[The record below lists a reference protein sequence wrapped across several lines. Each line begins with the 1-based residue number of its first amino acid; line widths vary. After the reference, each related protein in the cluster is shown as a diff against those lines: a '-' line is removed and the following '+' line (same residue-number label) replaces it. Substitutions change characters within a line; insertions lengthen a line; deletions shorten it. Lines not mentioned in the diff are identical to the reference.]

1 MTAARRIAVVT
12 GSRAEF
18 GLLSPVM
25 RAIDDHP
32 DLLLRVVVAGAHLL
46 PPELTVREVA
56 AAFDVAARI
65 PMQEPG
71 ETSRGRDAEALGRG
85 ISGFAAWL
93 GEHPVEVVVVLGDRI
108 EAFAA
113 AAAASVAGVRV
124 AHLHG
129 GDRAPGIA
137 DEAIRHA
144 ITGLAHIHL
153 PATEQ
158 SAGRI
163 VAMGERPARVHVV
176 GSPAIDGLT
185 RIAPLSDEAFH
196 ALGAPEIVVLQ
207 HPLGRSPDR
216 EQAVASCVLE
226 ACGRAGRVLAIH
238 PNHDP
243 GREGIMAAIR
253 SVALG
258 ECSHLPRRE
267 FIGLLRRARILVG
280 NSSAGLIECA
290 ALGVTAINVG
300 PRQEGRER
308 PDNVLDVPEPVH
320 GDGVVVTEAI
330 ATGLSR
336 AGGPAPAAHPFGGGD
351 AGRRTAAILATLD
364 TGLHGLSKKSTF

>member
-1 MTAARRIAVVT
+1 MTAARRIAVAT

-32 DLLLRVVVAGAHLL
+32 DLDLRVLVAGAHLL

-71 ETSRGRDAEALGRG
+71 TTSRGCDAEALGRG
-85 ISGFAAWL
+85 VSGFAAWL
-93 GEHPVEVVVVLGDRI
+93 QEHPVEVVVVLGDRI

-163 VAMGERPARVHVV
+163 VAMGELPARVHVV
-176 GSPAIDGLT
+176 GSPALDGLT
-185 RIAPLSDEAFH
+185 GIAPLADKAYD

-207 HPLGRSPDR
+207 HPLGRSPAR
-216 EQAVASCVLE
+216 EQAVAACVLD
-226 ACGRAGRVLAIH
+226 ACRRAGRVLAMH
-238 PNHDP
+238 PTTTP
-243 GREGIMAAIR
+243 GGRASWR
-253 SVALG
+253 LSV
-258 ECSHLPRRE
+258 RRGSANAVT
-267 FIGLLRRARILVG
+267 FRGPT
-280 NSSAGLIECA
+280 SSACFDAPRCLSATA
-290 ALGVTAINVG
+290 APGSSSVRHWG
-300 PRQEGRER
+300 SP
-308 PDNVLDVPEPVH
+308 P
-320 GDGVVVTEAI
+320 
-330 ATGLSR
+330 SMS
-336 AGGPAPAAHPFGGGD
+336 AH
-351 AGRRTAAILATLD
+351 GRRVVSDRITSWTCPNPLPITAR
-364 TGLHGLSKKSTF
+364 SSRRRS